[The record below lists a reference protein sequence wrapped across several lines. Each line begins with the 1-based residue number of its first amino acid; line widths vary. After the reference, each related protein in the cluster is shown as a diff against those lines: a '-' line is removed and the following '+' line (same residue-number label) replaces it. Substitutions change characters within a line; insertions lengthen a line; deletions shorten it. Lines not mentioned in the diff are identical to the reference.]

1 MNTMSQEKDKLTFID
16 LFSGAGGLLRGFM
29 EAGFQPVFSVEM
41 WKPAIETHNRN
52 YPEVPLRAED
62 IRKIETDKLMPYR
75 NKVDVIVGGPPCQG
89 FSTIGKRLVKDPR
102 NELVFEFIRF
112 VETIQPRAFLMENVR
127 GLLSSD
133 GGKIKAAIEEEFSR
147 IGYTVNSKVLCAAD
161 YGVPQLRNR
170 VFFLGVRKELYG
182 NVSFPEKTHTKD
194 TYVTVGEAINDLAG
208 KENELPNHVPMKHN
222 PIVTERIKYI
232 REGEGIPKEGLPAGI
247 AYGSRSDYAGNE
259 LKNFSHVYKRLS
271 RFRPATTMVPGHNA
285 FPLHPVENRSLT
297 VREAARIQTFPDDV
311 VFCGTRQDQCIQVGN
326 AVPVKL
332 AYQLAVHI
340 ERMLRGEAEDGGIA

>member
-1 MNTMSQEKDKLTFID
+1 MKKKYKFID

-29 EAGFQPVFSVEM
+29 DAGFDPEFSVEI
-41 WKPAIETHNRN
+41 WKPAVDTHKLN
-52 YPEVPLRAED
+52 YPDVPVFDTD
-62 IRKIETDKLMPYR
+62 IRTIGNNEIEKYKGTI
-75 NKVDVIVGGPPCQG
+75 DVIVGGPPCQG

-112 VETIQPRAFLMENVR
+112 VDVIRPKVFLMENVK

-133 GGKIKAAIEEEFSR
+133 GGKTKAAIEEEYNR
-147 IGYTVNSKVLCAAD
+147 IGYNTISKVLCAAD

-170 VFFLGVRKELYG
+170 VFFMGIRKDLGV
-182 NVSFPEKTHTKD
+182 NPAFPEATRTKE
-194 TYVTVGEAINDLAG
+194 TYATVGEAINDLLG
-208 KENELPNHVPMKHN
+208 KENEVANHVPMKHN
-222 PIVTERIKYI
+222 ATVTARIAYI
-232 REGEGIPKEGLPAGI
+232 KEGEGIPEAGLPEDI
-247 AYGSRSDYAGNE
+247 SYGSRSDYKDNK

-285 FPLHPVENRSLT
+285 FPLHPIANRSLT

-311 VFCGTRQDQCIQVGN
+311 IFTGNRQNQCIQVGN

-332 AYQLAVHI
+332 ANVLATQI
-340 ERMLRGEAEDGGIA
+340 EELLEKM